1 MADLKVH
8 KCGDC
13 GQRIVIMDTQTGS
26 ILPVE
31 VEDTKTFTEDDT
43 FNYRLHKSHL
53 LKCIPLRNRWIDFQK
68 RFFKQQENKLALTK
82 KDLLQ

>member
-13 GQRIVIMDTQTGS
+13 GVRIVIMDTATGS

-31 VEDTKTFTEDDT
+31 VEDGKVFTDDDT
-43 FNYRLHKSHL
+43 FNYRIHKSHL
-53 LKCIPLRNRWIDFQK
+53 LKCFKLRDRWMVFQK